1 MTDHDQEDRL
11 DGIVAALHRVEE
23 RQQRERMERA
33 DADERIEG
41 RLSQWEH
48 RLSGFERT
56 VNNVA
61 NNSATLLQRV
71 VVVESKQTSLEKAFT
86 TAQQHAD
93 EGIGRMMA
101 ELGKVGRRFDAQDV
115 LVERRLTLQD
125 QCLAAIK
132 RDTEQT
138 KAETLAQSPKLDRIL
153 DADAERASY
162 EAWSRKHAEARSKQ
176 WAQLLWWIKFAL
188 AVMTLIAG
196 GYGLIAWL
204 IAHVH

>member
-11 DGIVAALHRVEE
+11 DGIVAALRRVEE

-71 VVVESKQTSLEKAFT
+71 VAVEAKQTSLEKAFT
-86 TAQQHAD
+86 TAQEHTD
-93 EGIGRMMA
+93 RGIGAMMA

-115 LVERRLTLQD
+115 LVERRLTMQD

-162 EAWSRKHAEARSKQ
+162 EAWSRKHAEKRATQ
-176 WAQLLWWIKFAL
+176 WASALWWIKFAL
-188 AVMTLIAG
+188 AVFALVGAG
-196 GYGLIAWL
+196 VGALAWAM
-204 IAHVH
+204 AHVR